1 VNRQYVFSDE
11 SGDLNF
17 KVGRASSR
25 HFAVGTL
32 TIDERELGH
41 LRTALARLRD
51 GLAWKHHGLD
61 SYFHATMDSPAI
73 RALVFVALQQIEF
86 RVDVT
91 LIDKANAQIIQ
102 QETDRPSFF
111 GHVWERHLGRLAPT
125 LFKPD
130 DAVLVVAAELGTRR
144 ERHEFRRAIEKVMRI
159 HLPYRVK
166 RALAFWPAA
175 SDFAIQA
182 VDYCL
187 WAVFRKWERDDD
199 TYYRL
204 IAKKLA
210 SEHLLAGRVT
220 RPEKHEPPPS

>member
-1 VNRQYVFSDE
+1 VNRRYLFSDE

-17 KVGRASSR
+17 TLGPTSTN

-32 TIDERELGH
+32 MIGETELSQ

-51 GLAWKHHGLD
+51 GLAWKKHGLD
-61 SYFHATMDSPAI
+61 SYFHATMDSHAI
-73 RALVFVALQQIEF
+73 RALVFVALEQIDF

-91 LIDKANAQIIQ
+91 LVDKASVAAALSEN
-102 QETDRPSFF
+102 RPGFF
-111 GHVWERHLGRLAPT
+111 GHVWERHLGRLAPA

-144 ERHEFRRAIEKVMRI
+144 ERREFRRAIETVMQT

-166 RALAFWPAA
+166 RTLAFWPAA

-182 VDYCL
+182 IDYCL
-187 WAVFRKWERDDD
+187 WAVFRRWERGDD

-204 IAKKLA
+204 IAKKVVT
-210 SEHLLAGRVT
+210 EHLLSR
-220 RPEKHEPPPS
+220 KHEPPPS